1 MGIAYGTTTLHQ
13 ATKGIVQ
20 DGLVLNLDAGV
31 RDSYD
36 GGTTWRDLKGGNDGS
51 LMNGPTFDKT
61 NGGNI
66 VLDGTNQYID
76 LGSSAPVTSKLAGS
90 DSVSCCFWYKRNA
103 SENNSGIIGIGS
115 NLNRQI
121 WVYDTTAYG
130 VQLSV
135 DNTSS
140 VQTGVKENSVQSTG
154 VWFHYSLTWTAGS
167 AKIYRNG
174 TLVNTDSN
182 PTGTIYSAQS
192 TNYLGY
198 IAGFGYNEIDLG
210 QVIIYNKVLTAAE
223 VLQNFNATRHRFG
236 I

>member
-1 MGIAYGTTTLHQ
+1 MGVAYGSSTIYQ

-31 RDSYD
+31 KESYN
-36 GGTTWRDLKGGNDGS
+36 GGTTWRDLKGSNNGT
-51 LMNGPTFDKT
+51 LTNGPTFSSA
-61 NGGNI
+61 NGGSI
-66 VLDGTNQYID
+66 GFDGSNQYID

-90 DSVSCCFWYKRNA
+90 DSVSCCFWYKRYT
-103 SENNSGIIGIGS
+103 SESNSGIIGIGS
-115 NLNRQI
+115 SLNRQI
-121 WVYDTTAYG
+121 WVYNTASYG

-140 VQTGVKENSVQSTG
+140 VQTGVKENSVQSIG
-154 VWFHYSLTWTAGS
+154 AWFHYSLTWTAGS

-182 PTGTIYSAQS
+182 PTGTICSAQS

-210 QVIIYNKVLTAAE
+210 QVIIYNKVLSANE
-223 VLQNFNATRHRFG
+223 VAQNFNVMRYRFG